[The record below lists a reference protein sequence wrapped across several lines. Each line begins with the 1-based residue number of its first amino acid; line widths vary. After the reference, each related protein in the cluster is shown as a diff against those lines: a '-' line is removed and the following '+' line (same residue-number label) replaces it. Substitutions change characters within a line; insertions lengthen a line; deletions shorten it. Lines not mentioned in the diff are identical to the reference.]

1 MTKMSDKQIKLNRIE
16 NNFKNFMNK
25 KGLNDSNISE
35 GDLKEFVIDN
45 LSSINRSAFYNQLS
59 IFKSLLDNKHI
70 SYKLEEKDLVE
81 ECVYFDNSKYFKKT
95 QILDMLNLL
104 INAQDKLMIYLIF
117 NGILG
122 KGYKELINI
131 KVSNVAKDYTYINVD
146 GNRILCD
153 DIMKELLKDTIEQE
167 VYVQTT
173 KSGNTMYY
181 DFNMNNE
188 FLFKPIISRT
198 NNNGL
203 DAYNRNGITRKLLRL
218 TEELQHEGLNVVIS
232 ATGLFQSGIMHK
244 LFVFSILN
252 NLECTISNV
261 ENYLKINGYR
271 INANEFTLKYHQLYY
286 GCNSTKS

>member
-70 SYKLEEKDLVE
+70 PYKLEEKDLVE

-117 NGILG
+117 SGILG

-131 KVSNVAKDYTYINVD
+131 KVSDVGKDYTYINVD

-203 DAYNRNGITRKLLRL
+203 GAYNRNGITRKLLRL

>member
-70 SYKLEEKDLVE
+70 PYKLEEKDLVE

-95 QILDMLNLL
+95 QILDILNLL

-131 KVSNVAKDYTYINVD
+131 KVSDVAKDYTYINVD

-181 DFNMNNE
+181 DLNMNNE

-203 DAYNRNGITRKLLRL
+203 NAYNRNGITRKLLKL

-252 NLECTISNV
+252 NLECTINNV

>member
-70 SYKLEEKDLVE
+70 QYKLEEKDLVE

-131 KVSNVAKDYTYINVD
+131 KVSDVAKDYTYINVY

-181 DFNMNNE
+181 DLNMNNE

-203 DAYNRNGITRKLLRL
+203 NAYNRNGITRKLLKL

-252 NLECTISNV
+252 NLECTINNV

>member
-70 SYKLEEKDLVE
+70 PYKLEEKDLVE

-131 KVSNVAKDYTYINVD
+131 KVSDVAKDYTYINVD
-146 GNRILCD
+146 GNKILCD

-188 FLFKPIISRT
+188 FLFKPIVSRT

-252 NLECTISNV
+252 NLECTINNV

>member
-70 SYKLEEKDLVE
+70 PYKLEEKDLVE

-131 KVSNVAKDYTYINVD
+131 KVSDVAKDYTYINVD

-252 NLECTISNV
+252 NLECTINNV

>member
-70 SYKLEEKDLVE
+70 PYKLEEKDLVE

-117 NGILG
+117 SGILG

-131 KVSNVAKDYTYINVD
+131 KVSDVAKDYTYINVD

-153 DIMKELLKDTIEQE
+153 DIMKELLKDTMEQE

-252 NLECTISNV
+252 NLECTINNV

>member
-70 SYKLEEKDLVE
+70 PYKLEEKDLVE

-131 KVSNVAKDYTYINVD
+131 KVSDVAKDYTYINVD
-146 GNRILCD
+146 SNRILCD

>member
-70 SYKLEEKDLVE
+70 PYKLEEKDLVE

-117 NGILG
+117 SGILG

-131 KVSNVAKDYTYINVD
+131 KVSDVAKDYTYINVD
-146 GNRILCD
+146 GNRVLCD
-153 DIMKELLKDTIEQE
+153 DIMKELLKDTMEQE

-203 DAYNRNGITRKLLRL
+203 NAYNRNGITRKLLKL

>member
-70 SYKLEEKDLVE
+70 PYKLEEKDLVE

-131 KVSNVAKDYTYINVD
+131 KVSDIPKDYTYINVD

-252 NLECTISNV
+252 NLECTINNV

>member
-25 KGLNDSNISE
+25 KGLNDNNISE
-35 GDLKEFVIDN
+35 IDLREFVIDN
-45 LSSINRSAFYNQLS
+45 LSSINRSAFYNQLK

-70 SYKLEEKDLVE
+70 PYKLEEKDLIE

-95 QILDMLNLL
+95 QILDILNLL

-131 KVSNVAKDYTYINVD
+131 KVSDVAKDYTYINVD

-188 FLFKPIISRT
+188 FLFKPIIGRA
-198 NNNGL
+198 NDNGL
-203 DAYNRNGITRKLLRL
+203 NAYNRNGITRKLLKL

>member
-70 SYKLEEKDLVE
+70 PYKLEEKDLVE

-117 NGILG
+117 SGILG

-131 KVSNVAKDYTYINVD
+131 KVSDVAKDYTYINVD

-188 FLFKPIISRT
+188 FLFKPIVSRT

-252 NLECTISNV
+252 NLECTINNV

>member
-1 MTKMSDKQIKLNRIE
+1 
-16 NNFKNFMNK
+16 MNK
-25 KGLNDSNISE
+25 KGLNNSNISE

-131 KVSNVAKDYTYINVD
+131 KVSDVAKDYTYINVD
-146 GNRILCD
+146 GNKILCD
-153 DIMKELLKDTIEQE
+153 DIMKELLKDTMEQE

-203 DAYNRNGITRKLLRL
+203 NAYNRNGITRKLLRL

-252 NLECTISNV
+252 NLECTINNV

>member
-70 SYKLEEKDLVE
+70 PYKLEEKDLVE

-117 NGILG
+117 SGILG

-131 KVSNVAKDYTYINVD
+131 KVSDVAKDYTYINVD
-146 GNRILCD
+146 GNRVLCD
-153 DIMKELLKDTIEQE
+153 DIMKELLKDTMEQE

-203 DAYNRNGITRKLLRL
+203 NAYNRNGITRKLLRL

-252 NLECTISNV
+252 NLECTINNV

>member
-70 SYKLEEKDLVE
+70 PYKLEEKDLVE

-117 NGILG
+117 SGILG

-131 KVSNVAKDYTYINVD
+131 KVSDVAKDYTYINVD

-181 DFNMNNE
+181 DLNMNNE

-203 DAYNRNGITRKLLRL
+203 NAYNRNGITRKLLKL

-252 NLECTISNV
+252 NLECTINNV

>member
-25 KGLNDSNISE
+25 RGLNDSNISE

-59 IFKSLLDNKHI
+59 IFKSLLDDKHI

-131 KVSNVAKDYTYINVD
+131 KVSDVAKDYTYINVD

-153 DIMKELLKDTIEQE
+153 DIMKELLKDTMEQE

-203 DAYNRNGITRKLLRL
+203 GAYNRNGITRKLLRL

>member
-35 GDLKEFVIDN
+35 VDLREFVIDN
-45 LSSINRSAFYNQLS
+45 LSSINRSAFYNQLK

-70 SYKLEEKDLVE
+70 PYKLEEKDLVE

-131 KVSNVAKDYTYINVD
+131 KVSDVAKDYTYINVD

-203 DAYNRNGITRKLLRL
+203 NAYNRNGITRKLLRL

-252 NLECTISNV
+252 NLECTINNV